1 MRTCRRDT
9 DTDGTHMTYS
19 VVNMRQVA
27 DGSIQIRIDFSDGT
41 AFSAFALVGAALVQ
55 VGAGGALN
63 PDSALVPDLLR
74 KQAAQ
79 YLEAA
84 TH

>member
-1 MRTCRRDT
+1 
-9 DTDGTHMTYS
+9 
-19 VVNMRQVA
+19 MRQVA

-63 PDSALVPDLLR
+63 PTVPSCPTFSANKR
-74 KQAAQ
+74 R
-79 YLEAA
+79 
-84 TH
+84 